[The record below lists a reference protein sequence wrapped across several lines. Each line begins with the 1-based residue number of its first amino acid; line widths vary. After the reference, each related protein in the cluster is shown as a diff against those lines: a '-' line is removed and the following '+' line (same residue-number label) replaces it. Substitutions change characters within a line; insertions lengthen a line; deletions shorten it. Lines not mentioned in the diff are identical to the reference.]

1 MILVEVPMRNSIGG
15 LVFGVLLTAGLVIL
29 VLTLVQ
35 GAWLGLISHLI
46 QANQSAGL
54 PQFSTTPVSGFAFP
68 TPRPAGR
75 IGEEVLAGEVAI
87 RVTGV
92 SRAANERQAGAST
105 YQALKNGEEYL
116 LVGVSVRCRSA
127 KESCHLTE
135 FDFGVRNASG
145 RDTPAEFT
153 SSSSGLRVFEGGTIA
168 PGQSMSGSLIF
179 VVRQND
185 RGLRLYYPRG
195 FSLGGAAEVAL
206 GS

>member
-1 MILVEVPMRNSIGG
+1 MRNSIGG
-15 LVFGVLLTAGLVIL
+15 LVFGVLLTAILAILMLVI
-29 VLTLVQ
+29 VQ
-35 GAWLGLISHLI
+35 GAWLGFISHLL

-68 TPRPAGR
+68 TPRPAGH
-75 IGEEVLAGEVAI
+75 IGEEVIVGEVAI
-87 RVTGV
+87 RVTAV

-105 YQALKNGEEYL
+105 YQALKKGEEYL
-116 LVGVSVRCRSA
+116 LVSVSVRCLST

-135 FDFGVRNASG
+135 FDFGVRNAAG

-153 SSSSGLRVFEGGTIA
+153 SSASSLQVFEGGTIA
-168 PGQSMSGSLIF
+168 PGRSMSGSLIF

-195 FSLGGAAEVAL
+195 FTLGGAAEVVL
-206 GS
+206 GP

>member
-1 MILVEVPMRNSIGG
+1 MRNSIGG
-15 LVFGVLLTAGLVIL
+15 LIFGVLLMASLAIL
-29 VLTLVQ
+29 SLTLVQ
-35 GAWLGLISHLI
+35 GAWLGLIAHML
-46 QANQSAGL
+46 QANQSAGV
-54 PQFSTTPVSGFAFP
+54 PHFSPTPVSGFAFP
-68 TPRPAGR
+68 TPRPPGHV
-75 IGEEVLAGEVAI
+75 GEEVIVGEVAI
-87 RVTGV
+87 RVTEV

-127 KESCHLTE
+127 KEACHVTE

-145 RDTPAEFT
+145 RETPAELT
-153 SSSSGLRVFEGGTIA
+153 SNSSDLHVFEGGTIA

-185 RGLRLYYPRG
+185 RGLKLYYPRG
-195 FSLGGAAEVAL
+195 FSLGGAAEVVL